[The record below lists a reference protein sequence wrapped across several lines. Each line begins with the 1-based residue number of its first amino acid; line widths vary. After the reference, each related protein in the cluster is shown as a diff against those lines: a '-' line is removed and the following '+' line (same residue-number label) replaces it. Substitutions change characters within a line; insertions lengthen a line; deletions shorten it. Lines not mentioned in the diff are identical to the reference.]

1 MQKLKIYTSSICGYC
16 IAAKELLKELDISFE
31 EINIDGEP
39 SLRKKMI
46 KESNGRT
53 TVPQI
58 FLGNKLLGGC
68 DDLFAMHQN
77 GDLTKF
83 MKPYD

>member
-16 IAAKELLKELDISFE
+16 TAAKGLLKELDISFK

-39 SLRKKMI
+39 SLREKMI
-46 KESNGRT
+46 KESNGRR

-58 FLGNKLLGGC
+58 FLGDKLIGGC
-68 DDLFAMHQN
+68 DDLFALHQN
-77 GDLTKF
+77 GDL
-83 MKPYD
+83 MKLIKTYD

>member
-16 IAAKELLKELDISFE
+16 IAAKELLKELDISFD

-39 SLRKKMI
+39 LLKEKMI
-46 KESNGRT
+46 EESKGRK

-58 FLGNKLLGGC
+58 FFGNKLIGGC
-68 DDLFAMHQN
+68 DDLYTLHEN
-77 GDLTKF
+77 GDLIKIF
-83 MKPYD
+83 KASD

>member
-16 IAAKELLKELDISFE
+16 IAAKELLKELDISFD

-39 SLRKKMI
+39 LLKEKMI
-46 KESNGRT
+46 EESKGRK

-58 FLGNKLLGGC
+58 FFGNRLIGGC
-68 DDLFAMHQN
+68 DDLYALHQS
-77 GDLTKF
+77 GDLKKF
-83 MKPYD
+83 LKNK

>member
-16 IAAKELLKELDISFE
+16 IAAKKLLKELDIIFE

-39 SLRKKMI
+39 SLREKMI

-58 FLGNKLLGGC
+58 FFGNKLIGGC
-68 DDLFAMHQN
+68 DDLYTLHEN
-77 GDLTKF
+77 GDLIKIFKTS
-83 MKPYD
+83 D